1 MIHREAL
8 LGRLSSN
15 KNVESGGEVVSAG
28 SLVSM
33 GQAVASTHD
42 KTCLLRLGG
51 GSLGSSLGISLGV
64 SRPAPNAPI
73 DPKCNAPDLRD
84 IVSSVEL
91 LFRMTLGGQ
100 ERKAE
105 INFLI
110 PVCERE
116 VPNAIAEPV

>member
-1 MIHREAL
+1 MLRQELMIHREAL

-15 KNVESGGEVVSAG
+15 KNIESGGEVVSAG

-51 GSLGSSLGISLGV
+51 ESLGSSLGVSLGVSFGV

-73 DPKCNAPDLRD
+73 DPKCNDPGLRHM
-84 IVSSVEL
+84 VSSVEL
-91 LFRMTLGGQ
+91 LS
-100 ERKAE
+100 E
-105 INFLI
+105 
-110 PVCERE
+110 
-116 VPNAIAEPV
+116 